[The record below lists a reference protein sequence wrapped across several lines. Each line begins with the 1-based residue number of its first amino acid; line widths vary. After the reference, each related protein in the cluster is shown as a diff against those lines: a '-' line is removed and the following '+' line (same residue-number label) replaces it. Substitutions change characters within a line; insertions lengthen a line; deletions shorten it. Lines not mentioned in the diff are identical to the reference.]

1 MSLDRRIFFDR
12 IRPLFGGRL
21 TQLQVEGMDAIL
33 NSWER
38 RAPGSD
44 LRWLAYLF
52 ATAFHETARTMQPVR
67 EAFWLSEDWRRRNL
81 RYYPYYGRGYV
92 QLTWPQNYARAG
104 AFVGADLVRNPDLAM
119 LPEYAATILF
129 VGTEAGWFRGDARG
143 RHTLARYFN
152 RNVNDPVGARE
163 IINGREFKTI
173 NGRRVLLATVIAE
186 YHAAFLQAVT
196 AAARASVRA
205 PGDVEMPHARSFD
218 AVMMTEDLVAGQY
231 SLSDQLMPELAF
243 ADFADAEIAAESPAA
258 TMFSD
263 EVAPPFEDGPQDAL
277 NGEQN
282 YLVDRTVEIVMGY
295 LASSNR
301 IDQAELPGLIT
312 GVHRALAGLS
322 IQPLDVGLSIY
333 AMAPEMPEDMVE
345 ATDPPKAAA
354 ARKRSRPRKA
364 REYQDGPAPEHA

>member
-38 RAPGSD
+38 RAAGSD
-44 LRWLAYLF
+44 LRWLAYMF

-92 QLTWPQNYARAG
+92 QLTWAQNYARAG
-104 AFVGADLVRNPDLAM
+104 AFVGADLVRSPDLAM
-119 LPEYAATILF
+119 RPEYAATILF

-186 YHAAFLQAVT
+186 YHAAFLRAIS
-196 AAARASVRA
+196 AAARTGVRMPRGFETA
-205 PGDVEMPHARSFD
+205 LSPGFEEG
-218 AVMMTEDLVAGQY
+218 MMTEGIDLGQDSLWDDPVPEIPPAGFV
-231 SLSDQLMPELAF
+231 DAAITTETPAAPMF
-243 ADFADAEIAAESPAA
+243 ADEDTATFA
-258 TMFSD
+258 M
-263 EVAPPFEDGPQDAL
+263 EVADPLAED
-277 NGEQN
+277 QN
-282 YLVDRTVEIVMGY
+282 YLVDRTIEIVIAY
-295 LASSNR
+295 LGSSNR
-301 IDQAELPGLIT
+301 INQAEVPELIS
-312 GVHRALAGLS
+312 GIHNALAGLVM
-322 IQPLDVGLSIY
+322 QPLGLLGQT
-333 AMAPEMPEDMVE
+333 MAAEELVE
-345 ATDPPKAAA
+345 AADAPKAATT
-354 ARKRSRPRKA
+354 RKRSRNRKA
-364 REYQDGPAPEHA
+364 KEYEDGPAPEHA